1 MENQIDNFVK
11 NAYISAFDT
20 DSDII
25 KTLMLVNTKCL
36 IDDFKQRYLFVDNNR
51 LRDELR
57 YYKFYGAEYN
67 GENLLN
73 IFLPVILGNNDGEKC
88 DKELVELV
96 KKYVMYFKIE
106 NKYSEYLIATLIY
119 SELIHNLLKNPS
131 IEYDEIMDMI
141 KERVISLNIDMEK
154 SHVVKFQMYRIGIIK
169 TIDEYK
175 DGKRNSSS
183 DICSGLLDA
192 IFDIYV
198 EDRDESEDINSIKK
212 VLFSLLGQKIST
224 EIENI
229 DFVDS
234 MAEYTVKLKKY
245 KINKKEYH
253 AKANPLEII
262 SLNEG
267 DSIQDPILN
276 KLTVKSKIINGNLL
290 KINVHAK
297 SGEYCFR
304 FAKKS

>member
-1 MENQIDNFVK
+1 MENQIDNAVK

-25 KTLMLVNTKCL
+25 KMLILINTKCL

-51 LRDELR
+51 LREELR

-73 IFLPVILGNNDGEKC
+73 IFLPVILGNNAGEKC

-119 SELIHNLLKNPS
+119 SELIHSLLKNPS
-131 IEYDEIMDMI
+131 IEYEDIMDSI

-154 SHVVKFQMYRIGIIK
+154 SEIVKFQMYRINLIK
-169 TIDEYK
+169 IIDEYK
-175 DGKRNSSS
+175 DGNRSSS
-183 DICSGLLDA
+183 DDVCSGLFDA

-198 EDRDESEDINSIKK
+198 EDRDEKSDIDSIKK

>member
-25 KTLMLVNTKCL
+25 KMLMLVNTKCL

-96 KKYVMYFKIE
+96 KKYVLYFKIE

-119 SELIHNLLKNPS
+119 SELVHNLLKNPS

-141 KERVISLNIDMEK
+141 KERVVSLNIDMEK

-175 DGKRNSSS
+175 DRKRNSSS
-183 DICSGLLDA
+183 GICSGLLDA

-198 EDRDESEDINSIKK
+198 EDRDEKSDIDSIKK

-245 KINKKEYH
+245 KINKKEYN

-290 KINVHAK
+290 KINVQAK

>member
-25 KTLMLVNTKCL
+25 KMLMIVNTKCL
-36 IDDFKQRYLFVDNNR
+36 IAEFKQRYLYVDNNR

-73 IFLPVILGNNDGEKC
+73 IFLPVILGNNAGEKC

-154 SHVVKFQMYRIGIIK
+154 SHVVKFQMYRIGLIK

-175 DGKRNSSS
+175 DGKRSSSS

-198 EDRDESEDINSIKK
+198 EDREEKSDIDSIKK
-212 VLFSLLGQKIST
+212 VLFSLLGQNIST

-290 KINVHAK
+290 KINVQAK

>member
-1 MENQIDNFVK
+1 MENQIDNAVK

-25 KTLMLVNTKCL
+25 KMLILINTKCL

-57 YYKFYGAEYN
+57 YYKFYGAEYKE
-67 GENLLN
+67 ENLLN
-73 IFLPVILGNNDGEKC
+73 IFLPVIIGNNDGEKC

-96 KKYVMYFKIE
+96 KKYVMYFKIK
-106 NKYSEYLIATLIY
+106 NKYSEYLIAALIY
-119 SELIHNLLKNPS
+119 SEVIHNLLKNPS
-131 IEYDEIMDMI
+131 IEYEDIMDSI

-154 SHVVKFQMYRIGIIK
+154 SEIVKFQMYRINLIK
-169 TIDEYK
+169 IIDEYK
-175 DGKRNSSS
+175 DGNRSSS
-183 DICSGLLDA
+183 DDVCSGLFDA

-198 EDRDESEDINSIKK
+198 EDRYEKSDIDSIKK

-245 KINKKEYH
+245 KINKKEYKS
-253 AKANPLEII
+253 KANPLEII
-262 SLNEG
+262 ALNEG
-267 DSIQDPILN
+267 DTIQDPILN
-276 KLTVKSKIINGNLL
+276 KITVKSKKINGNLL
-290 KINVHAK
+290 KINVLSK
-297 SGEYCFR
+297 SGEYNFR
-304 FAKKS
+304 FLKKS

>member
-1 MENQIDNFVK
+1 MENQIDNAVK

-25 KTLMLVNTKCL
+25 KMLILINTKCL

-57 YYKFYGAEYN
+57 YYKFYGAEYKE
-67 GENLLN
+67 ENLLN
-73 IFLPVILGNNDGEKC
+73 IFLPVIIGNNDGEKC

-106 NKYSEYLIATLIY
+106 NKYSEYLIAALIY
-119 SELIHNLLKNPS
+119 SEVTHNLLKNPS
-131 IEYDEIMDMI
+131 IEYEDIMDSI

-154 SHVVKFQMYRIGIIK
+154 SEIVKFQMYRINLIK
-169 TIDEYK
+169 IIDEYK
-175 DGKRNSSS
+175 DGNRSSS
-183 DICSGLLDA
+183 DDVCSGLFDA

-198 EDRDESEDINSIKK
+198 EDRYEKSDIDSIKK

>member
-88 DKELVELV
+88 DKELVELI

-175 DGKRNSSS
+175 DRKRNSSS

-198 EDRDESEDINSIKK
+198 EDRDEKSDIDSIKK

-245 KINKKEYH
+245 KINKKEYN

>member
-1 MENQIDNFVK
+1 MENQIDNAVK

-25 KTLMLVNTKCL
+25 KMLILINTKCL

-57 YYKFYGAEYN
+57 YYKFYGAEYKE
-67 GENLLN
+67 ENLLN
-73 IFLPVILGNNDGEKC
+73 IFLPVIIGNNDGEKC

-96 KKYVMYFKIE
+96 KKYVMYFKIK
-106 NKYSEYLIATLIY
+106 NKYSEYLIAALIY
-119 SELIHNLLKNPS
+119 SEVIHNLLKNPS
-131 IEYDEIMDMI
+131 IEYEDIMDSI

-154 SHVVKFQMYRIGIIK
+154 SEIVKFQMYRINLIK

-175 DGKRNSSS
+175 DGNRSSS
-183 DICSGLLDA
+183 DDVCSGLFDA

-198 EDRDESEDINSIKK
+198 EDRDEKSDIDSIKK

-245 KINKKEYH
+245 KINKKEYKS
-253 AKANPLEII
+253 KANPLEII
-262 SLNEG
+262 ALNEG
-267 DSIQDPILN
+267 DTIQDPILN
-276 KLTVKSKIINGNLL
+276 KITVKSKKINGNLL
-290 KINVHAK
+290 KINVLSK
-297 SGEYCFR
+297 SGEYNFR
-304 FAKKS
+304 FLKKS

>member
-11 NAYISAFDT
+11 NAYISAFDI

-25 KTLMLVNTKCL
+25 KMLMLVNTKCL

-73 IFLPVILGNNDGEKC
+73 IFLPVILGNNAGEKC

-106 NKYSEYLIATLIY
+106 NKYSEYLIAALIY
-119 SELIHNLLKNPS
+119 SEVIHNLLKNPS
-131 IEYDEIMDMI
+131 IEYEDIMDSI

-154 SHVVKFQMYRIGIIK
+154 SEIVKFQMYRINLIK
-169 TIDEYK
+169 IIDEYK
-175 DGKRNSSS
+175 DGNRSSS
-183 DICSGLLDA
+183 DDVCSGLFDA

-198 EDRDESEDINSIKK
+198 EDRDEKSDIDSIKK

-245 KINKKEYH
+245 KINKKEYKS
-253 AKANPLEII
+253 KANPLEII
-262 SLNEG
+262 ALNEG
-267 DSIQDPILN
+267 DTIQDPILN
-276 KLTVKSKIINGNLL
+276 KITVKSKKINGNLL
-290 KINVHAK
+290 KINVLSK
-297 SGEYCFR
+297 SGEYNFR
-304 FAKKS
+304 FLKKS

>member
-1 MENQIDNFVK
+1 MENQIDNAVK

-25 KTLMLVNTKCL
+25 KMLILINTKCL

-57 YYKFYGAEYN
+57 YYKFYGAEYKE
-67 GENLLN
+67 ENLLN
-73 IFLPVILGNNDGEKC
+73 IFLPVIVGNNDGEKC

-106 NKYSEYLIATLIY
+106 NKYSEYLIAALIY
-119 SELIHNLLKNPS
+119 SEVIHNLLKNPS
-131 IEYDEIMDMI
+131 IEYEDIMDSI

-154 SHVVKFQMYRIGIIK
+154 SEIVKFQMYRINLIK
-169 TIDEYK
+169 IIDEYK
-175 DGKRNSSS
+175 DGNRSSS
-183 DICSGLLDA
+183 DDVCSGLFDA

-198 EDRDESEDINSIKK
+198 EDRYEKSDIDSIKK

-276 KLTVKSKIINGNLL
+276 KITVKSKKINGNLL
-290 KINVHAK
+290 KINVLSK
-297 SGEYCFR
+297 SGEYNFR
-304 FAKKS
+304 FLKKS

>member
-1 MENQIDNFVK
+1 MENQIDNAVK

-25 KTLMLVNTKCL
+25 KMLILINTKCL

-73 IFLPVILGNNDGEKC
+73 IFLPVILGNNAGEKC

-119 SELIHNLLKNPS
+119 SELIHSLLKNPS
-131 IEYDEIMDMI
+131 IEYEDIMDSI

-154 SHVVKFQMYRIGIIK
+154 SEIVKFQMYRINLIK
-169 TIDEYK
+169 IIDEYK
-175 DGKRNSSS
+175 DGNRSSS
-183 DICSGLLDA
+183 DDVCSGLFDA

-198 EDRDESEDINSIKK
+198 EDRDEKSDIDSIKK

>member
-1 MENQIDNFVK
+1 MENQIDNAVK

-25 KTLMLVNTKCL
+25 KMLTLVNTKCL
-36 IDDFKQRYLFVDNNR
+36 IDDFKQRYLYIDNNR

-57 YYKFYGAEYN
+57 YYKFYGAEYKK
-67 GENLLN
+67 ENLLN
-73 IFLPVILGNNDGEKC
+73 IFLPVIIGNNAGEKC
-88 DKELVELV
+88 DKELIELV

-106 NKYSEYLIATLIY
+106 NKYSEYLIAALIY
-119 SELIHNLLKNPS
+119 SEVIHNLLKNPS
-131 IEYDEIMDMI
+131 IEYEDIMDSI

-154 SHVVKFQMYRIGIIK
+154 SDVVKFQMYRINLIK

-175 DGKRNSSS
+175 DGNRSSS
-183 DICSGLLDA
+183 DDVCSGLFDA

-198 EDRDESEDINSIKK
+198 EDRDEKSDVDSIKK
-212 VLFSLLGQKIST
+212 VLFSLLGQNIST

-267 DSIQDPILN
+267 DTIQDPILN

-290 KINVHAK
+290 KINVQAK

>member
-1 MENQIDNFVK
+1 MENQIDNIIK
-11 NAYISAFDT
+11 NAYRSAFDT

-25 KTLMLVNTKCL
+25 KMLMIVNTKCL
-36 IDDFKQRYLFVDNNR
+36 IDDFKQRYLYIDNNR

-57 YYKFYGAEYN
+57 YYKFYGSEYN
-67 GENLLN
+67 KENLLN
-73 IFLPVILGNNDGEKC
+73 IFLPVILGNNAGEKC

-119 SELIHNLLKNPS
+119 SELVHNLLKNPS

-141 KERVISLNIDMEK
+141 KERVISLNISMEK
-154 SHVVKFQMYRIGIIK
+154 SDVVKFQMYRIGLIK

-175 DGKRNSSS
+175 DGKRNTSD

-198 EDRDESEDINSIKK
+198 EDTDESTDINSIKK
-212 VLFSLLGQKIST
+212 VLFSLLGQSSST

-229 DFVDS
+229 DFVNS
-234 MAEYTVKLKKY
+234 MADYTVKLKKY

-262 SLNEG
+262 ALNEG

-276 KLTVKSKIINGNLL
+276 KLTVKSKNINGNLL
-290 KINVHAK
+290 KINVVSK

>member
-1 MENQIDNFVK
+1 MENQIDNAVK

-25 KTLMLVNTKCL
+25 KMLILINTKCL

-57 YYKFYGAEYN
+57 YYKFYGAEYKE
-67 GENLLN
+67 ENLLN
-73 IFLPVILGNNDGEKC
+73 IFLPVIIGNNDGEKC

-106 NKYSEYLIATLIY
+106 NKYSEYLIAALIY
-119 SELIHNLLKNPS
+119 SEVIHNLLKNPS
-131 IEYDEIMDMI
+131 IEYEDIMDSI

-154 SHVVKFQMYRIGIIK
+154 SEIVKFQMYRINLIK
-169 TIDEYK
+169 IIDEYK
-175 DGKRNSSS
+175 DGNRSSS
-183 DICSGLLDA
+183 DDVCSGLFDA

-198 EDRDESEDINSIKK
+198 EDRYEKSDIDSIKK

-245 KINKKEYH
+245 KINKKEYKS
-253 AKANPLEII
+253 KANPLEII
-262 SLNEG
+262 ALNEG
-267 DSIQDPILN
+267 DTIQDPILN
-276 KLTVKSKIINGNLL
+276 KITVKSKKINGNLL
-290 KINVHAK
+290 KINVLSK
-297 SGEYCFR
+297 SGEYNFR
-304 FAKKS
+304 FLKKS

>member
-1 MENQIDNFVK
+1 MENQIDNAVK

-25 KTLMLVNTKCL
+25 KMLILINTKCL

-57 YYKFYGAEYN
+57 YYKFYGAEYKE
-67 GENLLN
+67 ENLLN
-73 IFLPVILGNNDGEKC
+73 IFLPVIIGNNDGEKC

-106 NKYSEYLIATLIY
+106 NKYSEYLIAALIY
-119 SELIHNLLKNPS
+119 SEVIHNLLKNPS
-131 IEYDEIMDMI
+131 IEYEDIMDSI

-154 SHVVKFQMYRIGIIK
+154 SEIVKFQMYRINLIK

-175 DGKRNSSS
+175 DGNRSSS
-183 DICSGLLDA
+183 DDVCSGLFDA

-198 EDRDESEDINSIKK
+198 EDRDEKSDIDSIKK

-245 KINKKEYH
+245 KINKKEYKS
-253 AKANPLEII
+253 KANPLEII
-262 SLNEG
+262 ALNEG
-267 DSIQDPILN
+267 DTIQDPILN
-276 KLTVKSKIINGNLL
+276 KITVKSKKINGNLL
-290 KINVHAK
+290 KINVLSK
-297 SGEYCFR
+297 SGEYNFR
-304 FAKKS
+304 FLKKS

>member
-1 MENQIDNFVK
+1 MENQIDNIIK
-11 NAYISAFDT
+11 NTYISAFDT

-25 KTLMLVNTKCL
+25 KMLMIVNTKCL
-36 IDDFKQRYLFVDNNR
+36 IDDFKQRYLYIDNNR

-67 GENLLN
+67 KENLLN

-88 DKELVELV
+88 DRELIELV
-96 KKYVMYFKIE
+96 KKYVMYFKIDK
-106 NKYSEYLIATLIY
+106 KYSEYLIAALIY
-119 SELIHNLLKNPS
+119 SELVHLLIKNP
-131 IEYDEIMDMI
+131 IVEYEEIMDSI
-141 KERVISLNIDMEK
+141 KERLISLNIDMEK
-154 SHVVKFQMYRIGIIK
+154 SHVVKFQMYRIGLIK

-198 EDRDESEDINSIKK
+198 EDRDEKYDIDSIKK

-290 KINVHAK
+290 KINVQAK

>member
-1 MENQIDNFVK
+1 MENQIDNAVK

-25 KTLMLVNTKCL
+25 KMLILINTKCL

-57 YYKFYGAEYN
+57 YYKFYGAEYKE
-67 GENLLN
+67 ENLLN
-73 IFLPVILGNNDGEKC
+73 IFLPVIIGNNDGEKC

-106 NKYSEYLIATLIY
+106 NKYSEYLIAALIY
-119 SELIHNLLKNPS
+119 SEVIHNLLKNPS
-131 IEYDEIMDMI
+131 IEYEDIMDSI

-154 SHVVKFQMYRIGIIK
+154 SEIVKFQMYRINLIK
-169 TIDEYK
+169 IIDEYK
-175 DGKRNSSS
+175 DGNRSSS
-183 DICSGLLDA
+183 DDVCSGLFDA

-198 EDRDESEDINSIKK
+198 EDRDEKSDIDSIKK

-245 KINKKEYH
+245 KINKKEYKS
-253 AKANPLEII
+253 KANPLEII
-262 SLNEG
+262 ALNEG
-267 DSIQDPILN
+267 DTIQDPILN
-276 KLTVKSKIINGNLL
+276 KITVKSKKINGNLL
-290 KINVHAK
+290 KINVLSK
-297 SGEYCFR
+297 SGEYNFR
-304 FAKKS
+304 FLKKS

>member
-25 KTLMLVNTKCL
+25 KMLMLVNTKCLIDDFKQRYLFVDNNRLRDELRYYKFYGAEYNGENLLNIFMLVNTKCL

-73 IFLPVILGNNDGEKC
+73 IFLPVILGNNAGEKC

-131 IEYDEIMDMI
+131 MLCTL
-141 KERVISLNIDMEK
+141 KL
-154 SHVVKFQMYRIGIIK
+154 
-169 TIDEYK
+169 
-175 DGKRNSSS
+175 
-183 DICSGLLDA
+183 
-192 IFDIYV
+192 
-198 EDRDESEDINSIKK
+198 
-212 VLFSLLGQKIST
+212 KIS
-224 EIENI
+224 IANI
-229 DFVDS
+229 
-234 MAEYTVKLKKY
+234 
-245 KINKKEYH
+245 
-253 AKANPLEII
+253 
-262 SLNEG
+262 
-267 DSIQDPILN
+267 
-276 KLTVKSKIINGNLL
+276 
-290 KINVHAK
+290 
-297 SGEYCFR
+297 
-304 FAKKS
+304 

>member
-1 MENQIDNFVK
+1 M
-11 NAYISAFDT
+11 
-20 DSDII
+20 
-25 KTLMLVNTKCL
+25 LMLVNTKCL
-36 IDDFKQRYLFVDNNR
+36 IDDFKQRYLYIDNNR

-73 IFLPVILGNNDGEKC
+73 IFLPVILGNNAGEKC

-131 IEYDEIMDMI
+131 IEYDEIMNMI

-154 SHVVKFQMYRIGIIK
+154 SHVVKFQMYRIGLIK

-175 DGKRNSSS
+175 DGKRSSGS

-198 EDRDESEDINSIKK
+198 EDRDESADINSIKK

-229 DFVDS
+229 DFVNS
-234 MAEYTVKLKKY
+234 MADYTVKLKKY